1 MSLYANSSEQYWNS
15 RKKNKENSFGKKMI
29 SAFFIAGVM
38 LGSVL
43 CISGLGTDNIGER
56 KLRDIENLPRPT
68 ITEQHLKKCA
78 TYFKNN
84 QNQCLS
90 ICNDQRKK
98 HPRPTM
104 HQACMHGCNNAYSL
118 ASESGCKQTNRENA
132 SNDIGKLGY
141 KHCAKFQNMLPKPE
155 IFSVCRKY
163 HTVGGEHGFSSGE
176 IFMKDMILSEW
187 ERNKEDMR
195 LLQHL

>member
-15 RKKNKENSFGKKMI
+15 RKKSKENSLIKKI
-29 SAFFIAGVM
+29 IPAVIAGV
-38 LGSVL
+38 LLASVL
-43 CISGLGTDNIGER
+43 YISSLNGGHKVGDR
-56 KLRDIENLPRPT
+56 KLMDIEDLPQPNVTR
-68 ITEQHLKKCA
+68 EHHKKCEA
-78 TYFKNN
+78 YFKNN

-118 ASESGCKQTNRENA
+118 GSESGCKKIHRGKA
-132 SNDIGKLGY
+132 SNDVGKHGY
-141 KHCAKFQNMLPKPE
+141 KHCAKYQNMLPKPE

-163 HTVGGEHGFSSGE
+163 HTVGGEQGFIAGE
-176 IFMKDMILSEW
+176 KFINDMILSEW
-187 ERNKEDMR
+187 DRKKEEMR
-195 LLQHL
+195 RLQHL